1 MLNNVSDIISPQ
13 KENNKKIIELLRGYA
28 RERSVISKY

>member
-13 KENNKKIIELLRGYA
+13 KENNKKIIELFHA
-28 RERSVISKY
+28 RERSVISKD